1 MTERMNLGRKI
12 LLATMGKDYVERRTA
27 STNDFNRRIR
37 HLTDEYCFG
46 EVWGSEALQPKQRS
60 MLVVAMLAG
69 TGRLHEL
76 KLHLNGA
83 LNNGCSVD
91 EIQETLLMVAAY
103 CGIPAGVSG
112 VRVAEEVLRE
122 RGLLK

>member
-1 MTERMNLGRKI
+1 MTERMKLGREI

-27 STNDFNRRIR
+27 STNDFNRKIR
-37 HLTDEYCFG
+37 ELTDEYCFG
-46 EVWGSEALQPKQRS
+46 EVWGGGALQPKQRS

-76 KLHLNGA
+76 KFHLNGA

-122 RGLLK
+122 RNLL